1 MNKVIDSAISD
12 FIESYETSSLRRE
25 EILLDEKI
33 KNDKELSLLAKDA
46 KQAIDQIVNNRH
58 DLEPVKKL
66 ASIKRE
72 YYSND
77 LVKLRFSLT
86 QRMKKILGMIEN
98 TLDNLPKDK
107 YKGL

>member
-1 MNKVIDSAISD
+1 MNQAIDSAISD
-12 FIESYETSSLRRE
+12 FIESYENSSLRRE

-46 KQAIDQIVNNRH
+46 QQAIDQIVNDRH
-58 DLEPVKKL
+58 DPEPVKKL

-86 QRMKKILGMIEN
+86 QKMKKILGMIEN
-98 TLDNLPKDK
+98 TLDNSPKDK